1 MQRVLFFLLIMSN
14 ILFADTF
21 VHKETKKT
29 FAGYCTNIKKQEK
42 TLVRTK
48 PGFNAR
54 YINCNDYEIKYNL
67 EGRRNK
73 VVVLYLD
80 GDFSSP
86 SVIDAVKERLDI
98 HANQGPFLIALEI
111 GRIEE
116 DFLSS
121 FESKFDL
128 NIANKIQKT
137 QSSKIVAIIK
147 EKSDA
152 TDKIVASCNKAYY
165 PNNFDK
171 ISDVYSQIAKDFSL
185 EKFKVNKDRHI
196 AKVQKK
202 YLSTKEKV
210 KSLWIDIDA
219 HVKVIENSEKQ
230 LVDVFSRYRT
240 ACDQVDIYKYS
251 CLDSRNTRYRFERR
265 RRYLNAKKNKK
276 RLRKECDNLIKNII
290 SYSKKTTSKVKTTL
304 FYAKRYPEFSMDSN
318 TINLIIKQ
326 AKDANKKA
334 SGIYKAIH

>member
-14 ILFADTF
+14 LLFADTF
-21 VHKETKKT
+21 THKETKKT

-98 HANQGPFLIALEI
+98 HANQGPFLIILEI
-111 GRIEE
+111 GKIEE
-116 DFLSS
+116 YLFPS
-121 FESKFDL
+121 FKSEMVS
-128 NIANKIQKT
+128 KIQGIKNA
-137 QSSKIVAIIK
+137 KIVTIIK

-219 HVKVIENSEKQ
+219 HIKVIENSEKQ

-251 CLDSRNTRYRFERR
+251 CLDSRNTRYRFERH
-265 RRYLNAKKNKK
+265 RRYLNAKKDKK

-290 SYSKKTTSKVKTTL
+290 SYSKKTASKVKTTL